1 MKAIEHTSLAL
12 LLASLMLLG
21 LVGAGFVFDRYGTP
35 VPIYTPPAE
44 SKDFSFVTLV
54 RDAKSLEGLKKI
66 CMRWAEGEDE
76 TREFIAGLHRQ
87 YTGMIRELAV
97 TLAIAFAIFSVA
109 LLYIYLAARR
119 LRRAQ
124 AR

>member
-12 LLASLMLLG
+12 LAASLVLLA
-21 LVGAGFVFDRYGTP
+21 LVASAFAFDRYGTP
-35 VPIYTPPAE
+35 VPLYVSPSE
-44 SKDFSFVTLV
+44 SKDFSFVRLV

-66 CMRWAEGEDE
+66 CLRWAESEDE
-76 TREFIAGLHRQ
+76 TREFIAAMHRQ
-87 YTGMIRELAV
+87 YTSMVREMAV
-97 TLAIAFAIFSVA
+97 MLAITFAIFGAA

-119 LRRAQ
+119 LRRAP